1 TSLVCGD
8 GTTWCTK
15 IPDLIEPIFGKG
27 VADLSRT
34 RQKISSL
41 PPAAT
46 PGITEPVSARIQD
59 ATQKRTQEP
68 PADQSLSILKPLV
81 PVMDAGLK
89 AIGQIPP
96 NPLEAKAQLFYDK
109 VVVPAGGGSYSLD
122 EDIINAIIAFVAAK
136 AAKKQAG
143 EEQAPVYDK
152 IGEITLKVEDK
163 IASTA
168 KTQVDKKIG
177 GFLTDNLPMVL
188 LA

>member
-1 TSLVCGD
+1 
-8 GTTWCTK
+8 
-15 IPDLIEPIFGKG
+15 LIEQVFGKG

-34 RQKISSL
+34 RQPITSL
-41 PPAAT
+41 PPATT
-46 PGITEPVSARIQD
+46 PGITEPVSSRIQD

-68 PADQSLSILKPLV
+68 PADQSLAILKPLI
-81 PVMDAGLK
+81 PVMDEGLK

-96 NPLEAKAQLFYDK
+96 TSLEAKAQMFYDK

-143 EEQAPVYDK
+143 EEQSPIYDK

-168 KTQVDKKIG
+168 KTEVDKKIG

-188 LA
+188 LAIGALFLFASFSRKAK